1 MIEVTICAPMEN
13 INVLIQRAQ
22 KGNKDAF
29 GEIYKIYFK
38 KIYRYCRINL
48 GSEETAKDVVQETFL
63 KAWRA
68 LPTFSF
74 DNGGSIQAFLFRI
87 ARNLIIDLS
96 RKRKELPLDTAL
108 EIVAKD
114 DMEEKLDRKN
124 DIKLVQQALSKLA
137 PEDKQIMILRFFE
150 EMPTAQIAQ
159 IVGISEG
166 NLRVRLYRALKKL
179 KEIISK
185 A

>member
-1 MIEVTICAPMEN
+1 MEN

-48 GSEETAKDVVQETFL
+48 EREETAKDLAQETFL

-68 LPTFSF
+68 LPTFSTG
-74 DNGGSIQAFLFRI
+74 NGGSIQAFLFRI

-96 RKRKELPLDTAL
+96 RKKIDLPLDTAL
-108 EIVAKD
+108 EVEAREDI
-114 DMEEKLDRKN
+114 EEQLDRKN
-124 DIKLVQQALSKLA
+124 DITLVQKALSKLQE
-137 PEDKQIMILRFFE
+137 EDKQIVILRFFE

-159 IVGISEG
+159 VVGLSEG
-166 NLRVRLYRALKKL
+166 NLRVRLHRVLKKL
-179 KEIISK
+179 KGMIYEK
-185 A
+185 